1 MDINWK
7 AGLRICRFF
16 NSYNDHPETMGKFG
30 KGITN
35 TNGENLL
42 EFARSNRLIL
52 CVSSVNQSSV
62 SLWCDQREATSS
74 SDHSMVKG
82 GVSLGVICFKSC
94 LVVFLFCVLYMDE
107 RYVFGGQ

>member
-1 MDINWK
+1 MLDDKIYCTLVHHFTTFTCK
-7 AGLRICRFF
+7 MTYSIYGDVII
-16 NSYNDHPETMGKFG
+16 GKDL
-30 KGITN
+30 
-35 TNGENLL
+35 GEFCYWYSSVYQ
-42 EFARSNRLIL
+42 ERHQP
-52 CVSSVNQSSV
+52 VSSVNQSSV

-74 SDHSMVKG
+74 SDHGMVKG